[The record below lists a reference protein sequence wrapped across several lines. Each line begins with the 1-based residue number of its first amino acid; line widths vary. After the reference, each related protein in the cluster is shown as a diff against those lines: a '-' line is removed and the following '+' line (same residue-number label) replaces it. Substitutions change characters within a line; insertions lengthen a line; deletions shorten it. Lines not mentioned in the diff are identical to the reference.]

1 MDASSQR
8 VLEQAPRRKL
18 FLGLQD
24 FFLGHEAIGSAPRLR
39 VEDDVLRCR
48 LSRDRGGGG
57 GGAQR
62 QRKQQHRTETATAA
76 AVKGNDRKPLAYHI
90 LYDTI
95 RYDTRHITSIITLF
109 IKANLSLRLDRNI
122 FGIAKK
128 KKKKSSGLRRGASTI
143 RPRWVS
149 GDVKRR
155 DAATMQRR

>member
-57 GGAQR
+57 GGAEAAESTAPDRDGDSGCSQGQR
-62 QRKQQHRTETATAA
+62 
-76 AVKGNDRKPLAYHI
+76 
-90 LYDTI
+90 
-95 RYDTRHITSIITLF
+95 
-109 IKANLSLRLDRNI
+109 
-122 FGIAKK
+122 
-128 KKKKSSGLRRGASTI
+128 
-143 RPRWVS
+143 
-149 GDVKRR
+149 
-155 DAATMQRR
+155 